1 MKATKVQVVRQRLL
15 RNSKTTNP
23 QRASKLLQ
31 IGPGPP
37 GVGWLVALALGTR
50 SQSLG
55 LEVRSLM
62 QGLNALR
69 PRFSGRIVSD
79 RLACYG
85 TFRKRTAI
93 DACGQYERL
102 FCLLPSEGTYVLS
115 TLKGVWAPDSCLC
128 SVLPHTGAL
137 SSFE

>member
-31 IGPGPP
+31 IGPGPA
-37 GVGWLVALALGTR
+37 GVRWLVALALGTR

-55 LEVRSLM
+55 LAVRSLM

-79 RLACYG
+79 RLACLWY
-85 TFRKRTAI
+85 I
-93 DACGQYERL
+93 
-102 FCLLPSEGTYVLS
+102 S
-115 TLKGVWAPDSCLC
+115 
-128 SVLPHTGAL
+128 
-137 SSFE
+137 